1 MVAHSMQEREGWE
14 RCVLAF
20 LWRGKVAEARAFLSG
35 LRPRNGKALAD
46 LIGYLDK
53 HALEIIDYE
62 RRKVAGKP
70 IGSGRMEKGVDQVVG
85 KRQKGKGM
93 SWTKKG
99 SRALALLKT
108 AELNARP
115 VVSIGM
121 VNHGI

>member
-1 MVAHSMQEREGWE
+1 
-14 RCVLAF
+14 
-20 LWRGKVAEARAFLSG
+20 
-35 LRPRNGKALAD
+35 
-46 LIGYLDK
+46 
-53 HALEIIDYE
+53 
-62 RRKVAGKP
+62 
-70 IGSGRMEKGVDQVVG
+70 VVG